1 MKNKSASAE
10 VVVERAP
17 VAEPAAAAAAAA
29 KPSVPKVC
37 GLDGDC
43 ESCQ

>member
-10 VVVERAP
+10 VLVERKVVEEIVPQAQDK
-17 VAEPAAAAAAAA
+17 ATLE
-29 KPSVPKVC
+29 VPKVC

>member
-10 VVVERAP
+10 VVVERKA
-17 VAEPAAAAAAAA
+17 VEET
-29 KPSVPKVC
+29 KPETQDKANLEVPKVC